1 VSGQTVTVDLD
12 ANITLTSV
20 TASFTGDLTGN
31 VTASGNVSFGT
42 LTDGTVSIT
51 DFVTEA
57 TGLGASDNDTSV
69 PTTAAVID
77 YIANNAGDGLLLRNT
92 FTANSSA
99 TSFTVGT
106 VPNVSGRTYYAE
118 KIVIK
123 VGTAFSGGSFNH
135 ILVKEN
141 DGSGTTL
148 VAADDADAATAGT
161 YIVEL
166 TGDETL
172 TKDATVDVQFKQS
185 DGSTAATTTAG
196 SMTVSV
202 HYKYV

>member
-148 VAADDADAATAGT
+148 VAADDADGATAGT

-196 SMTVSV
+196 VMTVSV